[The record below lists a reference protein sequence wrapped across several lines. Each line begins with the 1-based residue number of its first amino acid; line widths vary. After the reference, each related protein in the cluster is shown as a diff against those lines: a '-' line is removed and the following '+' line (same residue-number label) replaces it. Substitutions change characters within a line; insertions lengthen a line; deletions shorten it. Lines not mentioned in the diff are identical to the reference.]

1 MEAVYDQICCVF
13 TVCLLVCF
21 TRCDTEN
28 SSIDRTIGHFE
39 VISRRTA
46 QHVGGTV
53 ATAPETRTKIIGVA
67 VVGCGVAL
75 EDGRQSISRAEPAMG
90 DLPRFYRGGKLNR
103 FVTGDCCGN
112 FEKSECHAISSFLLL
127 VIW

>member
-1 MEAVYDQICCVF
+1 MC

-21 TRCDTEN
+21 TGCDTGN
-28 SSIDRTIGHFE
+28 PSIDRTIGHFE
-39 VISRRTA
+39 VVSGRTA

-53 ATAPETRTKIIGVA
+53 ATAAEARRKIIGVA

-75 EDGRQSISRAEPAMG
+75 EEDGRQSISRAETAMG

-103 FVTGDCCGN
+103 FVTGDCCGS
-112 FEKSECHAISSFLLL
+112 FEKSECHAVSSFLLL
-127 VIW
+127 VTW